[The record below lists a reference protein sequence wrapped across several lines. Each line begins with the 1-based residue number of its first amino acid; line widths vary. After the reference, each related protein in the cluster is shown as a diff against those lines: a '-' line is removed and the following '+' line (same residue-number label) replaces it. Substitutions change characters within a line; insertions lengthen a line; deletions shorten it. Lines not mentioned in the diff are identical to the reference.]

1 MLRCGLLGEKLA
13 HSYSPAIHRRLGDYE
28 YRLIEKAPSELE
40 TFLNSDTFDALNV
53 TIPYKKA
60 VMPYCAALSDT
71 ARRIGSVNTIV
82 RRGDGTLYG
91 DNTDAYGFA
100 CMIKS
105 SGIRVEGAKALVLG
119 SGGACAT
126 VTAVLREMGAREIVI
141 ISRSGEDNYD
151 NLSRHADAELI
162 VNTTPVGMYPNCI
175 ASPLDLAQFPLCRGV
190 LDLIY
195 NPRRTGLILQAES
208 LGIPCESGLVMLV
221 AQAKRAA
228 ELFTGRGMDD
238 AVIGRIV
245 GDLRAEMENIVL
257 VGMPGSGKS
266 TIAAALGELTGR
278 RVLDSDEEIVR
289 RAEKSIPELFAESG
303 EEFFREL
310 ESAVLR
316 ELGKASGLIIA
327 TGGGAV
333 LREENYAALHQNG
346 TIIHLRRALSELP
359 IAGRPLSQTKGVEE
373 LWNAR
378 RERYERFADHVVD
391 NNAAAQS
398 VAEAILEVLR

>member
-40 TFLNSDTFDALNV
+40 TFLNFDTFDALNV

-82 RRGDGTLYG
+82 RRTDGTLYG

-126 VTAVLREMGAREIVI
+126 VTAVLREMGVGETVV
-141 ISRSGEDNYD
+141 ISRGGEDNYD

-162 VNTTPVGMYPNCI
+162 VNTTPVGMYPNCV

-195 NPRRTGLILQAES
+195 NPRRTGLILQAEA

-228 ELFTGRGMDD
+228 ELFTGREMDD

-278 RVLDSDEEIVR
+278 CVLDSDEEIVR
-289 RAEKSIPELFAESG
+289 RAGKSIPELFAESG
-303 EEFFREL
+303 EESFREL

-346 TIIHLRRALSELP
+346 TIIHLRRSLSELP

>member
-1 MLRCGLLGEKLA
+1 MRCGLLGEKLA
-13 HSYSPAIHRRLGDYE
+13 HSYSPAIHRRLGNYE

-91 DNTDAYGFA
+91 DNTDAYGFS

-141 ISRSGEDNYD
+141 ISRGGEDNYD

-289 RAEKSIPELFAESG
+289 RAGKSIPELFAESG
-303 EEFFREL
+303 EESFREL

-327 TGGGAV
+327 TGGGAM

>member
-28 YRLIEKAPSELE
+28 YRLIEKAPNELE
-40 TFLNSDTFDALNV
+40 TFLSSDDFDALNV

-126 VTAVLREMGAREIVI
+126 VTAVLREMGVGETVV
-141 ISRSGEDNYD
+141 ISRGGEDNYD

-175 ASPLDLAQFPLCRGV
+175 ASPLDLTQFPLCRGV

-195 NPRRTGLILQAES
+195 NPRRTGLILQAEA

-228 ELFTGRGMDD
+228 ELFTGRGIDD

-289 RAEKSIPELFAESG
+289 RAGKSIPELFAESG
-303 EEFFREL
+303 EESFREL

>member
-1 MLRCGLLGEKLA
+1 VLRCGLLGEKLA

-40 TFLNSDTFDALNV
+40 PFLNSDTFDALNV

-82 RRGDGTLYG
+82 RRRDGTLYG

-126 VTAVLREMGAREIVI
+126 VTAVLREMGAREIVV

-175 ASPLDLAQFPLCRGV
+175 ASPLDLTQFPLCRGV

-195 NPRRTGLILQAES
+195 NPRRTGLILQAEA

-228 ELFTGRGMDD
+228 ELFTGRGIDD

-278 RVLDSDEEIVR
+278 RVLDSDEEVVR
-289 RAEKSIPELFAESG
+289 RAGKSIPELFAESG
-303 EEFFREL
+303 EESFREL

-359 IAGRPLSQTKGVEE
+359 IAGRPLSRTKGVEE